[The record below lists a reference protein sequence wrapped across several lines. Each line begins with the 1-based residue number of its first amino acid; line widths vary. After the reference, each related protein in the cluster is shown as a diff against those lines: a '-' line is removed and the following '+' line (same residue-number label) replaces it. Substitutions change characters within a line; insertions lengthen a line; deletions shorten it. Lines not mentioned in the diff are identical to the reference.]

1 MVNKIIA
8 NVGII
13 NDPEYMAWFETLKK
27 RYKSSQ
33 IKAIVKVNT
42 ELLEFYWSLGR
53 DIAEK
58 KAEERW
64 GTGIIERLSSDFKS
78 AFPGQKGFSTTNLW
92 YIKKWFLFYSA
103 DKQFLHQLG
112 GEIKNM
118 FFCVPWR
125 HHIEIITKCRNVNE
139 AFFYIRKTV
148 ENNLSRS
155 ALQDVLAVKLYETS
169 GKALTN
175 FKDTLGEIEGNLAQE
190 MLKDPYKFDF
200 LTMHPGYDEQA
211 LEDSLIHEITKLL
224 LELGKGFAFVGRQV
238 ELVVSGT
245 SYHIDMLFYHIH
257 LKCYVVVELKVV
269 PFKPEFVGKLN
280 FYVTAVDKLLKRSDD
295 KPTIGLLICKSKDKT
310 KVEWSFDGLR
320 KPLGVAVYDVN
331 ISDVK
336 SALPT
341 IEEIEQNLENKK

>member
-1 MVNKIIA
+1 MKNKII
-8 NVGII
+8 VGSAKI
-13 NDPEYMAWFETLKK
+13 NDPEYSAWFETLKN
-27 RYKSSQ
+27 RYRSSQ
-33 IKAIVKVNT
+33 IKAVVKINT

-64 GTGIIERLSSDFKS
+64 GSGVIERLSSDFKS

-92 YIKKWFLFYSA
+92 YIKKWFLFYSH
-103 DKQFLHQLG
+103 DLEKLHQLG
-112 GEIKNM
+112 GE

-125 HHIEIITKCRNVNE
+125 HHIEIITKCRDAGE

-155 ALQDVLAVKLYETS
+155 ALQDILSLKLHETS

-175 FKDTLGEIEGNLAQE
+175 FKNTLGEIQGNLAHE

-200 LTMHPGYDEQA
+200 LTMHPGYDEEA

-269 PFKPEFVGKLN
+269 PFKPEFIGKLN
-280 FYVTAVDKLLKRSDD
+280 FYVTAVDKLLKRNDD
-295 KPTIGLLICKSKDKT
+295 NPTIGLLICKSKDNT
-310 KVEWSFDGLR
+310 KVEWSFEGLQ
-320 KPLGVAVYDVN
+320 KPLGVAVYDIN
-331 ISDVK
+331 ISDIK

-341 IEEIEQNLENKK
+341 NEEIENGLDKPASF